1 MATEKKVPVRE
12 RIGSVSQ
19 ALAATRKMQRDW
31 LKHGL
36 NFVDLYVEDWSEDC
50 RKNESQGETVVAS
63 IQKFLSGDDPVAV
76 IVCNLIHPLENSPNA
91 KYALAQSLAY
101 ALELPR
107 QDNQRLFAVK
117 TALADKLAT
126 ELNQPGNSSQ
136 QTIDLL
142 ALAASLLTK
151 LEAIAAQVE
160 HSETATG

>member
-1 MATEKKVPVRE
+1 MATERKVPVRE

-36 NFVDLYVEDWSEDC
+36 NFVDLYVEDWSEDWSQDFSE
-50 RKNESQGETVVAS
+50 NEFQEEKIIAL
-63 IQKFLSGDDPVAV
+63 IQKFLSGDDPVAI

-91 KYALAQSLAY
+91 KRAFARSLAHS
-101 ALELPR
+101 LQLPH
-107 QDNQRLFAVK
+107 QDNQQLYAVK

-136 QTIDLL
+136 HTIDLL

-151 LEAIAAQVE
+151 LEAIAAQGKQE
-160 HSETATG
+160 

>member
-1 MATEKKVPVRE
+1 MVTEKKVPVPA

-19 ALAATRKMQRDW
+19 ALAATRKMQSDW

-36 NFVDLYVEDWSEDC
+36 NFVDLYVEDWSEDWSEDC
-50 RKNESQGETVVAS
+50 KESEFQENKVIAS
-63 IQKFLSGDDPVAV
+63 IQKFLSGDDPVAIV
-76 IVCNLIHPLENSPNA
+76 VCNLIHPLENSPNA
-91 KYALAQSLAY
+91 KRAFAQSLAQ

-107 QDNQRLFAVK
+107 QDNQRLYAVK

-142 ALAASLLTK
+142 ALAKSLVTK
-151 LEAIAAQVE
+151 LEAIAA
-160 HSETATG
+160 HLKNA